1 MEFLNREHKSVNK
14 YIIIGNSYAGLSC
27 ADAIRR
33 FDKQGEVTIISDEL
47 YRAYARPL
55 ISYYLEGKTTD
66 ETIWYKDDDY
76 YKKNNFKTLLGK
88 RVAVIDTAAKKVS
101 LDDGSVVE
109 YDKLFVGPG
118 GAPFVPP
125 IEGFNI
131 DSPMMGTFTKFDDAK
146 KMEKA
151 AVLAKRKEAIV
162 VGGGLIGLKA
172 SEGLRAL
179 GMHVTILELLPRV
192 LGLALDEVSGN
203 ITAKRLNE
211 NGIDTATNDTVTKIN
226 LDEAG
231 NPKSVTLKSSKEL
244 PADIVIVAI
253 GVRPNVAFLE
263 GSGVKIDRGI
273 LVDKTMMT
281 NVKDVYAGGDAV
293 VTYDILNKRP
303 NIIAIVPLAC
313 EQGRVAGSNMA
324 GVYREYPGGMGLN
337 SVEIYG
343 LPIVTIGLTNPSDP
357 SQSILI
363 HQEGEDIYRKLV
375 YDGEVLIGAILL
387 GDIAGSGILSAI
399 IRQGVKCLKYKDEF
413 LKGNIYS
420 FVIDNEF
427 EVYNINEGYAIRGD
441 FEDLPEFSRTN
452 WR

>member
-1 MEFLNREHKSVNK
+1 MK
-14 YIIIGNSYAGLSC
+14 YVIIGNSYSGLSC

-33 FDKQGEVTIISDEL
+33 FDKSGEVVIISDEN

-66 ETIWYKDDDY
+66 ETIWYKEDDY
-76 YKKNNFKTLLGK
+76 YEKNNFDLMLGK
-88 RVAVIDTAAKKVS
+88 KVVSVDTSAKRLV
-101 LDDGSVVE
+101 LDDGAAVN
-109 YDKLFVGPG
+109 YDKLFIGPG
-118 GAPFVPP
+118 GTPFIPP
-125 IEGFNI
+125 TEGFNP
-131 DSPMMGTFTKFDDAK
+131 DSPMMGTFTRFDDAK

-151 AVLAKRKEAIV
+151 AKMSKRKEAIV

-179 GMHVTILELLPRV
+179 GLHTTIVELLPRV

-203 ITAKRLNE
+203 ITSKKLNE
-211 NGIDTATNDTVTKIN
+211 NGIDTATGETVIKIN
-226 LDEAG
+226 LDESG
-231 NPKSVTLKSSKEL
+231 NPVSVLLKSGKEL
-244 PADIVIVAI
+244 PADIVVVGV

-263 GSGVKIDRGI
+263 GSGIKIDRGI
-273 LVDKTMMT
+273 IVDKTMMT
-281 NVKDVYAGGDAV
+281 SVKDVYAGGDAAV
-293 VTYDILNKRP
+293 IYDVINKRP

-313 EQGRVAGSNMA
+313 EEGRVAGTNMA

-343 LPIVTIGLTNPSDP
+343 LPIVTIGLTNPSNETQNVYVFQD
-357 SQSILI
+357 
-363 HQEGEDIYRKLV
+363 DKIYRKLV
-375 YDGEVLIGAILL
+375 YDGEVLVGAILL
-387 GDIAGSGILSAI
+387 GDISGSGILSAI
-399 IRQGVKCLKYKDEF
+399 IRQGLKCLKYKDEF
-413 LKGNIYS
+413 LNGNIYS

-427 EVYNINEGYAIRGD
+427 EIYNINEGYAIRGD

>member
-1 MEFLNREHKSVNK
+1 MK
-14 YIIIGNSYAGLSC
+14 YVIIGNSYAGLSC

-33 FDKQGEVTIISDEL
+33 FDKSGEVVIISDEN

-66 ETIWYKDDDY
+66 ETIWYKEGDY
-76 YKKNNFKTLLGK
+76 YEKNNFDLMLGK
-88 RVAVIDTAAKKVS
+88 KVVSVDTNAKRVVLEDGAAVN
-101 LDDGSVVE
+101 

-118 GAPFVPP
+118 GTPFIPP
-125 IEGFNI
+125 TEGFNP
-131 DSPMMGTFTKFDDAK
+131 DSPMMGTFTRFDDAK

-151 AVLAKRKEAIV
+151 AKMSKRKEAIV

-179 GMHVTILELLPRV
+179 GLHTTIVELLPRV

-203 ITAKRLNE
+203 ITSKKLNE
-211 NGIDTATNDTVTKIN
+211 NGIDTATGETVVKIN
-226 LDEAG
+226 LDESG
-231 NPKSVTLKSSKEL
+231 NPVSVLLKSGKEL
-244 PADIVIVAI
+244 PADIVVVGV
-253 GVRPNVAFLE
+253 GVRPNVGFLE

-273 LVDKTMMT
+273 IVDKTMMT
-281 NVKDVYAGGDAV
+281 SVKDVYAGGDATV
-293 VTYDILNKRP
+293 IYDVINKRP

-313 EQGRVAGSNMA
+313 EEGRVAGTNMA

-343 LPIVTIGLTNPSDP
+343 LPIVTIGLTNPSNETQNVYVFQD
-357 SQSILI
+357 
-363 HQEGEDIYRKLV
+363 DKIYRKLV
-375 YDGEVLIGAILL
+375 YDGEVLVGAILL
-387 GDIAGSGILSAI
+387 GDISGSGILSAI
-399 IRQGVKCLKYKDEF
+399 IRQGLKCLKYKDEF
-413 LKGNIYS
+413 LNGNIYS

-427 EVYNINEGYAIRGD
+427 EIYNINEGYAIRGD

>member
-1 MEFLNREHKSVNK
+1 MK
-14 YIIIGNSYAGLSC
+14 YVIVGNSYAGLSC

-33 FDKQGEVTIISDEL
+33 FDKISEITIISDEN

-76 YKKNNFKTLLGK
+76 YDKNDYKLILGK
-88 RVAVIDTAAKKVS
+88 KVISVDTVSKKVVLEDGVK
-101 LDDGSVVE
+101 LD

-118 GAPFVPP
+118 GTPFIPP
-125 IEGFNI
+125 TEGFNP
-131 DSPMMGTFTKFDDAK
+131 DSPMMGTFTRFDDAK

-151 AVLAKRKEAIV
+151 AKLSKNKEAIV

-179 GMHVTILELLPRV
+179 GLHVTIVELLPRV
-192 LGLALDEVSGN
+192 LGLALDEISGN
-203 ITAKRLNE
+203 ITSKKLNE
-211 NGIDTATNDTVTKIN
+211 NGIDTATGETVSKIN
-226 LDEAG
+226 LDDSG
-231 NPKSVTLKSSKEL
+231 NPVSVILKSGKEL
-244 PADIVIVAI
+244 VADIVVVGV
-253 GVRPNVAFLE
+253 GVRPNVGFLE

-273 LVDKTMMT
+273 IVDKTMMT
-281 NVKDVYAGGDAV
+281 NVQDVYAGGDAAV
-293 VTYDILNKRP
+293 IYDVLNKRP

-313 EQGRVAGSNMA
+313 EEGRVAGTNMA
-324 GVYREYPGGMGLN
+324 GVYREYPGGLGLN

-343 LPIVTIGLTNPSDP
+343 LPIVTIGLTNPSNE
-357 SQSILI
+357 SQKVYIY
-363 HQEGEDIYRKLV
+363 QDEKIYRKLV
-375 YDGEVLIGAILL
+375 YEGEVLVGAILL

-399 IRQGVKCLKYKDEF
+399 IRQGLKSFQYKDEF
-413 LKGNIYS
+413 LNGNIYS
-420 FVIDNEF
+420 FVVDNEF
-427 EVYNINEGYAIRGD
+427 EIYNINEGYAIRGD

>member
-1 MEFLNREHKSVNK
+1 MK
-14 YIIIGNSYAGLSC
+14 YVIIGNSYSGLSC

-33 FDKQGEVTIISDEL
+33 FDKSGEVVIISDEN

-66 ETIWYKDDDY
+66 ETIWYKEDDY
-76 YKKNNFKTLLGK
+76 YEKNNFDLMLGK
-88 RVAVIDTAAKKVS
+88 KVVSVDTSAKRLV
-101 LDDGSVVE
+101 LDDGAAVN
-109 YDKLFVGPG
+109 YDKLFIGPG
-118 GAPFVPP
+118 GTPFIPP
-125 IEGFNI
+125 TEGFNP
-131 DSPMMGTFTKFDDAK
+131 DSPMMGTFTRFDDAK

-151 AVLAKRKEAIV
+151 AKMSKRKEAIV

-179 GMHVTILELLPRV
+179 GLHTTIVELLPRV

-203 ITAKRLNE
+203 ITSKKLNE
-211 NGIDTATNDTVTKIN
+211 NGIDTATGETVTKIN
-226 LDEAG
+226 LDESG
-231 NPKSVTLKSSKEL
+231 NPVSVLLKSGKEL
-244 PADIVIVAI
+244 PADIVVVGV

-263 GSGVKIDRGI
+263 GSGIKIDRGI
-273 LVDKTMMT
+273 IVDKTMMT
-281 NVKDVYAGGDAV
+281 SVKDVYAGGDAAV
-293 VTYDILNKRP
+293 IYDVINKRP

-313 EQGRVAGSNMA
+313 EEGRVAGTNMA

-343 LPIVTIGLTNPSDP
+343 LPIVTIGLTNPSNETQNVYVFQD
-357 SQSILI
+357 
-363 HQEGEDIYRKLV
+363 DKIYRKLV
-375 YDGEVLIGAILL
+375 YDGEVLVGAILL
-387 GDIAGSGILSAI
+387 GDISGSGILSAI
-399 IRQGVKCLKYKDEF
+399 IRQGLKCLKYKDEF
-413 LKGNIYS
+413 LNGNIYS

-427 EVYNINEGYAIRGD
+427 EIYNINEGYAIRGD

>member
-1 MEFLNREHKSVNK
+1 MK
-14 YIIIGNSYAGLSC
+14 YVIVGNSYAGLSC

-33 FDKQGEVTIISDEL
+33 FDKSGEVLIISDEN

-66 ETIWYKDDDY
+66 ETIWYKEDDY
-76 YKKNNFKTLLGK
+76 YEKNNFDLMLGK
-88 RVAVIDTAAKKVS
+88 KVVSVDTNAKRVVLEDGAAVN
-101 LDDGSVVE
+101 

-118 GAPFVPP
+118 GTPFIPP
-125 IEGFNI
+125 TEGFNP
-131 DSPMMGTFTKFDDAK
+131 DSPMMGTFTRFDDAK

-151 AVLAKRKEAIV
+151 AKMSKRKEAIV

-179 GMHVTILELLPRV
+179 GLHTTIVELLPRV

-203 ITAKRLNE
+203 ITSKKLNE
-211 NGIDTATNDTVTKIN
+211 NGIDTATGETVTKIN
-226 LDEAG
+226 LDESG
-231 NPKSVTLKSSKEL
+231 NPVSVLLKSGKEL
-244 PADIVIVAI
+244 PADIVVVGV
-253 GVRPNVAFLE
+253 GVRPNVGFLE

-273 LVDKTMMT
+273 IVDKTMMT
-281 NVKDVYAGGDAV
+281 SVKDVYAGGDAAV
-293 VTYDILNKRP
+293 IYDVINKRP

-313 EQGRVAGSNMA
+313 EEGRVAGTNMA

-343 LPIVTIGLTNPSDP
+343 LPIVTIGLTNPSNET
-357 SQSILI
+357 QSVFIF
-363 HQEGEDIYRKLV
+363 QDDNIYRKLV
-375 YDGEVLIGAILL
+375 FDGEVLVGAILL
-387 GDIAGSGILSAI
+387 GDISGSGILSAI
-399 IRQGVKCLKYKDEF
+399 IRQGLKCFKYKDEF
-413 LKGNIYS
+413 LNGNIYS

-427 EVYNINEGYAIRGD
+427 EIYNINEGYAIRGD

>member
-1 MEFLNREHKSVNK
+1 MK
-14 YIIIGNSYAGLSC
+14 YVIIGNSYAGLNC

-33 FDKQGEVTIISDEL
+33 FDKTGEITIISDEN
-47 YRAYARPL
+47 YKAYARPL

-76 YKKNNFKTLLGK
+76 YEKNNYDLRLGK
-88 RVAVIDTAAKKVS
+88 KVVSVDTAGKAVI
-101 LDDGSVVE
+101 LEDGSRIN
-109 YDKLFVGPG
+109 YDKLFIGPG
-118 GAPFVPP
+118 GTPFIPP
-125 IEGFNI
+125 TEGFNP

-151 AVLAKRKEAIV
+151 AKLSKRKEAIV

-179 GMHVTILELLPRV
+179 DLHVTIVELLPRV

-203 ITAKRLNE
+203 ITSAKLNE
-211 NGIDTATNDTVTKIN
+211 NGIDTATGETVTKVN
-226 LDEAG
+226 LDAEG
-231 NPKSVTLKSSKEL
+231 NPYSVTLKSGKEL
-244 PADIVIVAI
+244 PADIVVVGV
-253 GVRPNVAFLE
+253 GVRPNVSFLE
-263 GSGVKIDRGI
+263 GTGIKIDRGI
-273 LVDKTMMT
+273 IVDKNMMT
-281 NVKDVYAGGDAV
+281 TVKDVYAGGDAAV
-293 VTYDILNKRP
+293 IYDVINKRP

-313 EQGRVAGSNMA
+313 EEGRVAGANMA
-324 GVYREYPGGMGLN
+324 GIYREYPGGMGLN

-343 LPIVTIGLTNPSDP
+343 LPIVTIGLTNPSSETQTVHIYRD
-357 SQSILI
+357 
-363 HQEGEDIYRKLV
+363 GDAIYRKLV
-375 YDGEVLIGAILL
+375 FDGEVLVGAILL

-399 IRQGVKCLKYKDEF
+399 IRQGVKCFSYKDEF

-427 EVYNINEGYAIRGD
+427 EIYNINEGYAIRGD

>member
-1 MEFLNREHKSVNK
+1 MK
-14 YIIIGNSYAGLSC
+14 YVIIGNSYAGLSC

-33 FDKQGEVTIISDEL
+33 FDKSGEVVIISDEN

-66 ETIWYKDDDY
+66 ETIWYKEDDY
-76 YKKNNFKTLLGK
+76 YEKNNFDLMLGK
-88 RVAVIDTAAKKVS
+88 KVVSVDTSAKRLV
-101 LDDGSVVE
+101 LDDGAAVN
-109 YDKLFVGPG
+109 YDKLFIGPG
-118 GAPFVPP
+118 GTPFIPP
-125 IEGFNI
+125 TEGFNP
-131 DSPMMGTFTKFDDAK
+131 DSPMMGTFTRFDDAK

-151 AVLAKRKEAIV
+151 AKMSKRKEAIV

-179 GMHVTILELLPRV
+179 GLHTTIVELLPRV

-203 ITAKRLNE
+203 ITSKKLNE
-211 NGIDTATNDTVTKIN
+211 NGIDTATGETVIKIN
-226 LDEAG
+226 LDESG
-231 NPKSVTLKSSKEL
+231 NPVSVLLKSGKEL
-244 PADIVIVAI
+244 PADIVVVGV

-263 GSGVKIDRGI
+263 GSGIKIDRGI
-273 LVDKTMMT
+273 IVDKTMMT
-281 NVKDVYAGGDAV
+281 SVKDVYAGGDAAV
-293 VTYDILNKRP
+293 IYDVINKRP

-313 EQGRVAGSNMA
+313 EEGRVAGTNMA

-343 LPIVTIGLTNPSDP
+343 LPIVTIGLTNPSNETQNVYVFQD
-357 SQSILI
+357 
-363 HQEGEDIYRKLV
+363 DKIYRKLV
-375 YDGEVLIGAILL
+375 YDGEVLVGAILL
-387 GDIAGSGILSAI
+387 GDISGSGILSAI
-399 IRQGVKCLKYKDEF
+399 IRQGLKCLKYKDEF
-413 LKGNIYS
+413 LNGNIYS

-427 EVYNINEGYAIRGD
+427 EIYNINEGYAIRGD

>member
-1 MEFLNREHKSVNK
+1 MK
-14 YIIIGNSYAGLSC
+14 YVIIGNSYAGLSC

-33 FDKQGEVTIISDEL
+33 FDKSGEVVIISDEN

-66 ETIWYKDDDY
+66 ETIWYKEDDY
-76 YKKNNFKTLLGK
+76 YEKNNFDLMLGK
-88 RVAVIDTAAKKVS
+88 KVVSVDTSAKRLV
-101 LDDGSVVE
+101 LDDGAAVN
-109 YDKLFVGPG
+109 YDKLFIGPG
-118 GAPFVPP
+118 GTPFIPP
-125 IEGFNI
+125 TEGFNP
-131 DSPMMGTFTKFDDAK
+131 DSPMMGTFTRFDDAK

-151 AVLAKRKEAIV
+151 AKMSKRKEAIV

-179 GMHVTILELLPRV
+179 GLHTTIVELLPRV

-203 ITAKRLNE
+203 ITSKKLNE
-211 NGIDTATNDTVTKIN
+211 NGIDTARGETVTKIN
-226 LDEAG
+226 LDESG
-231 NPKSVTLKSSKEL
+231 NPVSVLLKSGKEL
-244 PADIVIVAI
+244 PADIVVVGV

-263 GSGVKIDRGI
+263 GSGIKIDRGI
-273 LVDKTMMT
+273 IVDKTMMT
-281 NVKDVYAGGDAV
+281 SVKDVYAGGDAAV
-293 VTYDILNKRP
+293 IYDVINKRP

-313 EQGRVAGSNMA
+313 EEGRVAGTNMA

-343 LPIVTIGLTNPSDP
+343 LPIVTIGLTNPSNETQNVYVFQD
-357 SQSILI
+357 
-363 HQEGEDIYRKLV
+363 DKIYRKLV
-375 YDGEVLIGAILL
+375 YDGEVLVGAILL
-387 GDIAGSGILSAI
+387 GDISGSGILSAI
-399 IRQGVKCLKYKDEF
+399 IRQGLKCLKYKDEF
-413 LKGNIYS
+413 LNGNIYS

-427 EVYNINEGYAIRGD
+427 EIYNINEGYAIRGD